1 MEATLGSTNRWMDK
15 DVVCIYNAILLS
27 HKKNGIL
34 PFVTMWMDQESITL
48 SELIPT
54 KTNFICYQL
63 YVESKKQ
70 YKWTFLQSRNRYT
83 DVDNKFMVAEEGE

>member
-1 MEATLGSTNRWMDK
+1 ML
-15 DVVCIYNAILLS
+15 
-27 HKKNGIL
+27 KNGGCKVLWRTKEGEFTPLGVGLHMNENFLEKVAFKLFLEDNHISPMIL

-70 YKWTFLQSRNRYT
+70 YK
-83 DVDNKFMVAEEGE
+83 